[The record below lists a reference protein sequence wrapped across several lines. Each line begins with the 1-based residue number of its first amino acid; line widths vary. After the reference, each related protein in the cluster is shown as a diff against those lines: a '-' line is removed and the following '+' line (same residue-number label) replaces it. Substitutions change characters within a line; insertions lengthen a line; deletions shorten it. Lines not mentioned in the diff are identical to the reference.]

1 MPGAGRRYIRPVVVG
16 HGLEQ
21 RYGSP
26 TGAAAYRT
34 KYDGSWARR
43 LSARRE
49 AGLLRWA
56 LAAAGTEGVALD
68 APCGAGRLTP
78 VLLERAHRVTAVDLS
93 PAMVDEARATLA
105 GPVADGRVVLGTGSV
120 DALPFADGAFD
131 TAVCWRLLHHV
142 TDPATRVRILAGLAR
157 VSRRA
162 VVVTFADA
170 GTWKARFQRWRGR
183 DRRCV
188 KWTPRRTRGRGT
200 RGPARP
206 GADPAVLVGV
216 LARGR
221 RGAPPPAPAG

>member
-1 MPGAGRRYIRPVVVG
+1 MVVG

-26 TGAAAYRT
+26 AGAAAYRT

-49 AGLLRWA
+49 AALLRWA

-68 APCGAGRLTP
+68 APCGAGRMTP

-93 PAMVDEARATLA
+93 AAMVEQARAALA
-105 GPVADGRVVLGTGSV
+105 APVADGRVVLGTASV

-142 TDPATRVRILAGLAR
+142 TDRATRIRLLEGLAR

-170 GTWKARFQRWRGR
+170 GTWKARVQRWRGR

-188 KWTPRRTRGRGT
+188 KLTGAELADEAREARLTLGATRRLSSVFSLL
-200 RGPARP
+200 AV
-206 GADPAVLVGV
+206 AVL
-216 LARGR
+216 R
-221 RGAPPPAPAG
+221 PAERAG

>member
-1 MPGAGRRYIRPVVVG
+1 MVVG
-16 HGLEQ
+16 QGLEQ

-26 TGAAAYRT
+26 AGAAAYRT

-49 AGLLRWA
+49 AALLRWA

-68 APCGAGRLTP
+68 APCGAGRMTP

-93 PAMVDEARATLA
+93 AAMVEQARAALA
-105 GPVADGRVVLGTGSV
+105 APVADGRVVLGTASV
-120 DALPFADGAFD
+120 DALPFADAAFD
-131 TAVCWRLLHHV
+131 TSVCWRLLHHV
-142 TDPATRVRILAGLAR
+142 TDRATRVRLLAGLAR

-170 GTWKARFQRWRGR
+170 DTWKARAQRWRGR

-188 KWTPRRTRGRGT
+188 KLTAAQLADEAREARLTVRATRRLSSVFSLLAVAVLA
-200 RGPARP
+200 PEARP
-206 GADPAVLVGV
+206 G
-216 LARGR
+216 
-221 RGAPPPAPAG
+221 